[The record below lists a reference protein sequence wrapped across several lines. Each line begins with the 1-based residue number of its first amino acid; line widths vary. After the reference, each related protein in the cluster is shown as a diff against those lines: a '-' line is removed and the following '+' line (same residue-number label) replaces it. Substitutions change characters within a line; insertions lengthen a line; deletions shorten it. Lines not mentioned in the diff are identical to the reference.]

1 MRLKM
6 QCLCIIGTTP
16 ECLLRRGVH
25 LWEGGCLYAA
35 GISTE
40 CPLRRGICL
49 WEAKNAVFVCGW
61 DHG

>member
-1 MRLKM
+1 MGRLKI
-6 QCLCIIGTTP
+6 Q
-16 ECLLRRGVH
+16 
-25 LWEGGCLYAA
+25 CLYAA